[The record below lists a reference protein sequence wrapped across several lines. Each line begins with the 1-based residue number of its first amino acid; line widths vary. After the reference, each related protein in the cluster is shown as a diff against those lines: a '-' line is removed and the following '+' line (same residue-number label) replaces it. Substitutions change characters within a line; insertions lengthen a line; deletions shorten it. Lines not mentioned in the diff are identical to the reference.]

1 MDLVT
6 ILATAAGEAEH
17 HSETPFFLIGG
28 ALAAFGVIV
37 GVLGIV
43 RPNWGGGAM
52 NAVMGIGALLTAGT
66 MVAIVAV
73 S

>member
-6 ILATAAGEAEH
+6 ILATAAEQAE

-28 ALAAFGVIV
+28 AFAAFAVIV
-37 GVLGIV
+37 GVLGIM

-52 NAVMGIGALLTAGT
+52 TAVMGVGALLTAGT

>member
-6 ILATAAGEAEH
+6 ILATAAEEGH

-28 ALAAFGVIV
+28 ALAAFGVIT

-43 RPNWGGGAM
+43 RPNLGGGLM
-52 NAVMGIGALLTAGT
+52 NALMGVAALLTAGT

>member
-1 MDLVT
+1 MDLLT
-6 ILATAAGEAEH
+6 ILAAAAEEH
-17 HSETPFFLIGG
+17 AHSETPFFLVGG
-28 ALAAFGVIV
+28 AFAAFAVLV

-52 NAVMGIGALLTAGT
+52 NAVMGVGALLTAGT

>member
-6 ILATAAGEAEH
+6 ILATAAEAKE

-28 ALAAFGVIV
+28 AFAAFAVIV

-43 RPNWGGGAM
+43 RPTWGGGAM
-52 NAVMGIGALLTAGT
+52 NAVMGVGALLTAGT

>member
-6 ILATAAGEAEH
+6 ILATADEH
-17 HSETPFFLIGG
+17 AHSETPFFLVGG
-28 ALAAFGVIV
+28 AFAAFAVIV
-37 GVLGIV
+37 GVIGIV
-43 RPNWGGGAM
+43 RPNWGGAAM
-52 NAVMGIGALLTAGT
+52 NAVMGVGALLTAGT